1 VSDRLF
7 AGVPLY
13 GGLTLEAI
21 GGRGVRWPTLPGAA
35 SRLGEL
41 GAGAGAETLDSTD
54 ADGGGAVQPVPRS
67 NALAAPGARLLLG
80 TYRSIW
86 AATEVEA
93 SPALKFLTRRQQV
106 ELSPVDA
113 ARLGLR
119 HGEEVLVTCGDQQ
132 VRGRAELRAA
142 VPEGRVFLEA
152 GIDGPGGANALE
164 GPLVSVHRAT
174 ATNGAGAS
182 ARARVQA

>member
-1 VSDRLF
+1 MPLY
-7 AGVPLY
+7 AGV
-13 GGLTLEAI
+13 TLESI
-21 GGRGVRWPTLPGAA
+21 GGRGVRWPALPGAA
-35 SRLGEL
+35 GRLGEL
-41 GAGAGAETLDSTD
+41 DAGARAETLDSTD
-54 ADGGGAVQPVPRS
+54 AGGGGAVQPVPRS
-67 NALAAPGARLLLG
+67 NVLAAPGARLLLG

-86 AATEVEA
+86 AAPEVEA
-93 SPALKFLTRRQQV
+93 SPALKFLARAQRV
-106 ELSPVDA
+106 ELSPGDA

-152 GIDGPGGANALE
+152 GIDGPAGANALD

-174 ATNGAGAS
+174 PTNGAGS
-182 ARARVQA
+182 GVRARVQA